1 MLNCSIDTD
10 CQGNVTGNETA
21 EYESSDDRLSFAFSV
36 VLTVMLALVVFSLG
50 CTLEVGKLWFHLRR
64 PWGIIVGIV
73 CQFGLMPL
81 IAYLLSVG
89 FSVKPAQAVAVLIM
103 GCCPGGI
110 TSNMITYWT
119 DGDMDLSIAMTSCS
133 TVLGMGMMPLCLYI
147 YTQSWVQTGSIKI
160 PYLNIGF
167 TLVTLIAPVSC
178 GVFVN
183 YKWPRL
189 AKIILKVGSVAGC
202 LLIIVVGTAS
212 AVLYKGSW
220 NTDTPVLII
229 GIIYPM
235 IGYMSGFLLAVSVRQ
250 PWQRCRTI
258 AMETG
263 AQNVQICSTVLQ
275 LSFPPKQLV
284 LMFTFPIIYGSFQ
297 LLDGLV
303 IVAVYQ
309 IYKRI
314 FQNNSADKLTP
325 EAAVMKESSV
335 NGLHGELNI
344 AFENEQA
351 ARNNSNQE
359 SERNQTGE
367 EKTLEN
373 TKV

>member
-1 MLNCSIDTD
+1 MLNCSSYTD
-10 CQGNVTGNETA
+10 CQGNVTGNETV
-21 EYESSDDRLSFAFSV
+21 ELEPSNDRLSFAFSV

-50 CTLEVGKLWFHLRR
+50 CTVEVGKLWFHLRR

-110 TSNMITYWT
+110 ISNIVTYWI
-119 DGDMDLSIAMTSCS
+119 DGDMDLR
-133 TVLGMGMMPLCLYI
+133 GH
-147 YTQSWVQTGSIKI
+147 TG
-160 PYLNIGF
+160 YLDCARQLWSVCKLQVAEAGKSNPEG
-167 TLVTLIAPVSC
+167 TT
-178 GVFVN
+178 
-183 YKWPRL
+183 
-189 AKIILKVGSVAGC
+189 VGSAAGC
-202 LLIIVVGTAS
+202 LLIMVVGTAS

-220 NTDTPVLII
+220 NTDTSVLII

-235 IGYMSGFLLAVSVRQ
+235 IGYTSGFLLAVSVRQ

-275 LSFPPKQLV
+275 LSFPPQQLV
-284 LMFTFPIIYGSFQ
+284 LMFTFPMIYGSFQ

-303 IVAVYQ
+303 IVAGGCCARDLNQ
-309 IYKRI
+309 
-314 FQNNSADKLTP
+314 QLMLQSA
-325 EAAVMKESSV
+325 
-335 NGLHGELNI
+335 LHCKNRAYI
-344 AFENEQA
+344 N
-351 ARNNSNQE
+351 
-359 SERNQTGE
+359 
-367 EKTLEN
+367 
-373 TKV
+373 

>member
-1 MLNCSIDTD
+1 
-10 CQGNVTGNETA
+10 
-21 EYESSDDRLSFAFSV
+21 
-36 VLTVMLALVVFSLG
+36 
-50 CTLEVGKLWFHLRR
+50 
-64 PWGIIVGIV
+64 
-73 CQFGLMPL
+73 
-81 IAYLLSVG
+81 
-89 FSVKPAQAVAVLIM
+89 M

-110 TSNMITYWT
+110 ISNIVTYWI
-119 DGDMDLSIAMTSCS
+119 DGDMDLSIVMTSCS

-147 YTQSWVQTGSIKI
+147 YTQTWVQTGSIKI
-160 PYLNIGF
+160 PYLNIGV

-189 AKIILKVGSVAGC
+189 AKVILKVGSAAGC
-202 LLIIVVGTAS
+202 LLIMVVGTAS

-220 NTDTPVLII
+220 NTDTSVLII

-235 IGYMSGFLLAVSVRQ
+235 IGYTSGFLLAVSVRQ

-275 LSFPPKQLV
+275 LSFPPQQLV
-284 LMFTFPIIYGSFQ
+284 LMFTFPMIYGSFQ

-314 FQNNSADKLTP
+314 FQNNSEDKPTL
-325 EAAVMKESSV
+325 EAAVMKDSSL

-351 ARNNSNQE
+351 AWNNSNQE
-359 SERNQTGE
+359 SEHNQTGE
-367 EKTLEN
+367 EKRLEN
-373 TKV
+373 TQLDSVLDEGTTDTSRVDKLSPMYKRLE